1 MHMKRPVLVTLSVAV
16 MLSASA
22 CSSSSSSTKEVVE
35 GSTITL
41 VTHDSFAVS
50 DGILDAFTK
59 ASGIKVTVAKGKDAG
74 VMVNEAV
81 LTKGKPV
88 GDVLWGTDN
97 TLLSRAV
104 KEKIFRPYKSPELG
118 KLDKA
123 AVDLVPGGEA
133 TPVDRG
139 DVCINTDTAYFA
151 AKNLP
156 APTTL
161 DDLADPRYK
170 DLFVAPSAATSSPG
184 LAFLLATVAKYGPD
198 KYVDYWKKLRANG
211 VKIVDGWTT
220 AYTVDFS
227 GSSGKGTRPIVV
239 SYGSS
244 PPSEV
249 TDPAATTAPTAVME
263 SSCFRQVEFAG
274 ILAGTK
280 HPLAAQKLID
290 FLLTDAFQ
298 ADMPG
303 QMYVFPARIDVLVPD
318 AWAKFAVLPKS
329 PLVVSPAD
337 IANNRDKWIK
347 QWNDAVLG

>member
-1 MHMKRPVLVTLSVAV
+1 MKRILTILGVVLLGTTSCGST
-16 MLSASA
+16 SAG
-22 CSSSSSSTKEVVE
+22 TEVVS

-50 DGILDAFTK
+50 DGILAAFTA
-59 ASGIKVTVAKGKDAG
+59 ASGIKVVVAKGKDAG

-81 LTKGKPV
+81 LTKGKPT
-88 GDVLWGTDN
+88 GDVLWGVDN

-104 KEKIFRPYKSPELG
+104 NEKIFVPYTSPLLA
-118 KLDKA
+118 KLDPA
-123 AVDLVPGGEA
+123 AVALVPGHEA

-139 DVCINTDTAYFA
+139 DVCINTDIAYFA

-156 APTTL
+156 VPTSL
-161 DDLADPRYK
+161 DDLADPKYK
-170 DLFVAPSAATSSPG
+170 DMLVTPSAATSSPG
-184 LAFLLATVAKYGPD
+184 LAFLLATVATYGPD
-198 KYVDYWKKLRANG
+198 KYLDYWKKLRANG

-227 GSSGKGTRPIVV
+227 GSSGKGARPIVV

-244 PPSEV
+244 PPAEV
-249 TDPAATTAPTAVME
+249 TDPAAATAPTAVMA
-263 SSCFRQVEFAG
+263 SSCFRQVEFVG

-290 FLLTDAFQ
+290 FLLSEKFQ

-303 QMYVFPARIDVLVPD
+303 QMYVFPARDDVRVPD
-318 AWAKFAVLPKS
+318 SWSKFAVLPAK
-329 PLVVSPAD
+329 PLTLTPAD
-337 IANNRDKWIK
+337 IAAHRDGWIK

>member
-1 MHMKRPVLVTLSVAV
+1 MDMSKPLSFTLGLA
-16 MLSASA
+16 MLLGASA
-22 CSSSSSSTKEVVE
+22 CSSSSSASKEVVE
-35 GSTITL
+35 GATITL

-50 DGILDAFTK
+50 DGILDTFTK
-59 ASGIKVTVAKGKDAG
+59 QTGIKVVVAKGKDAG

-81 LTKGKPV
+81 LTKGKPT

-104 KEKIFRPYKSPELG
+104 KEKIFLPYKSPELG
-118 KLDKA
+118 KLDPA
-123 AVDLVPGGEA
+123 AVALVPGNEA
-133 TPVDRG
+133 TPVDLG

-151 AKNLP
+151 GKNL
-156 APTTL
+156 AVPTTL
-161 DDLADPRYK
+161 DDLADPKYK
-170 DLFVAPSAATSSPG
+170 DLFVVPSAATSSPG
-184 LAFLLATVAKYGPD
+184 LAFMLATVAKYGPD
-198 KYVDYWKKLRANG
+198 KYIDYWKKLRANG

-227 GSSGKGTRPIVV
+227 GSSGKGSRPIVV

-244 PPSEV
+244 PPVEV
-249 TDPAATTAPTAVME
+249 TDPAAAAAPTAVME

-303 QMYVFPARIDVLVPD
+303 QMYVFPARTDVKVPD
-318 AWAKFAVLPKS
+318 AWAKFAVLPKK
-329 PLVVSPAD
+329 PLSVTPAD
-337 IANNRDKWIK
+337 IAANRDKWIK

>member
-1 MHMKRPVLVTLSVAV
+1 MDMKKHAFATLGLA
-16 MLSASA
+16 LALGASG
-22 CSSSSSSTKEVVE
+22 CGSTSTGAKEVVE
-35 GSTITL
+35 GATITL

-50 DGILDAFTK
+50 DGVLEAFTK
-59 ASGIKVTVAKGKDAG
+59 QSRIKVTVAKGKDAG

-104 KEKIFRPYKSPELG
+104 KEKIFVPYKSPELG
-118 KLDKA
+118 NLNPA
-123 AVDLVPGGEA
+123 AVALVPGNEA
-133 TPVDRG
+133 TPVDLG
-139 DVCINTDTAYFA
+139 DVCINTDTAFFA
-151 AKNLP
+151 AKNL
-156 APTTL
+156 AVPTSL
-161 DDLADPRYK
+161 DDLADPKYK
-170 DLFVAPSAATSSPG
+170 DLFVVPSAATSSPG
-184 LAFLLATVAKYGPD
+184 LAFMLATVAKYGPD

-211 VKIVDGWTT
+211 AKIVDGWTT

-227 GSSGKGTRPIVV
+227 GSSGKGSRPIVV

-263 SSCFRQVEFAG
+263 ASCFRQVEFAG

-280 HPLAAQKLID
+280 HRLAAQKLID
-290 FLLTDAFQ
+290 YLVTDAFQ

-303 QMYVFPARIDVLVPD
+303 QMYVFPARTDTKVPD
-318 AWAKFAVLPKS
+318 AWAKFAVLPKA
-329 PLVVSPAD
+329 PLVLSPAD
-337 IANNRDKWIK
+337 IATNRDKWIK

>member
-1 MHMKRPVLVTLSVAV
+1 MKRHAFVTLSLA
-16 MLSASA
+16 LALGASA
-22 CSSSSSSTKEVVE
+22 CDATSTGAKEVVE
-35 GSTITL
+35 GATITL
-41 VTHDSFAVS
+41 FTHDSFAVS
-50 DGILDAFTK
+50 DGLLDAFTK
-59 ASGIKVTVAKGKDAG
+59 QSGIKVTVAKGKDAG

-88 GDVLWGTDN
+88 GDVMWGADN

-104 KEKIFRPYKSPELG
+104 KEKIFVPYKSPELG
-118 KLDKA
+118 KLNPA
-123 AVDLVPGGEA
+123 AVALVPGNEA
-133 TPVDRG
+133 TPVDLG
-139 DVCINTDTAYFA
+139 DVCVNTDTAYFS
-151 AKNLP
+151 AKNLSV
-156 APTTL
+156 PTTL
-161 DDLADPRYK
+161 EDLADPKYK
-170 DLFVAPSAATSSPG
+170 DLFVVPSAATSSPG
-184 LAFLLATVAKYGPD
+184 LAFLLATVAKFGPD

-227 GSSGKGTRPIVV
+227 GSSGKGSRPIVV

-249 TDPAATTAPTAVME
+249 TDQAATTAPTAVME
-263 SSCFRQVEFAG
+263 ASCFRQVEFAG

-290 FLLTDAFQ
+290 YLVTDAFQ

-303 QMYVFPARIDVLVPD
+303 QMYVFPVRTDTKVPE
-318 AWAKFAVLPKS
+318 AWAKFALLPKD
-329 PLVVSPAD
+329 PLGVSPSD
-337 IANNRDKWIK
+337 IATNRDKWIK

>member
-1 MHMKRPVLVTLSVAV
+1 MDMKRHAFVTLGLA
-16 MLSASA
+16 LALGASA
-22 CSSSSSSTKEVVE
+22 CGSTSTGAKEVVE
-35 GSTITL
+35 GATITL

-50 DGILDAFTK
+50 DGVLDAFTK
-59 ASGIKVTVAKGKDAG
+59 QSGIKVTVAKGKDAG

-104 KEKIFRPYKSPELG
+104 KEKIFVPYKSPELG
-118 KLDKA
+118 TLNPA
-123 AVDLVPGGEA
+123 AVALVPGNEA
-133 TPVDRG
+133 TPVDLG

-151 AKNLP
+151 GKNLAVP
-156 APTTL
+156 SSL
-161 DDLADPRYK
+161 DDLADPKYK
-170 DLFVAPSAATSSPG
+170 DLFVVPSAATSSPG
-184 LAFLLATVAKYGPD
+184 LAFMLATVAKYGPD

-227 GSSGKGTRPIVV
+227 GSSGKGSRPIVV

-249 TDPAATTAPTAVME
+249 SDPAATTSPTAVME
-263 SSCFRQVEFAG
+263 SSCFRQVEFVG

-280 HPLAAQKLID
+280 HRLAAQKLID

-303 QMYVFPARIDVLVPD
+303 QMYVFPARTETKVPD
-318 AWAKFAVLPKS
+318 AWAKFAVLPKT
-329 PLVVSPAD
+329 PLVVAPAD
-337 IANNRDKWIK
+337 IATNRDKWIK